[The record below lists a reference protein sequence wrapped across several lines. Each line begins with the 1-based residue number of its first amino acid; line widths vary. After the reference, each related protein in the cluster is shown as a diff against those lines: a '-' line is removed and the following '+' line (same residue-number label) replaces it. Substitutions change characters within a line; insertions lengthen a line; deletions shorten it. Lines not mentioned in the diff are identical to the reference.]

1 MKKKPW
7 LNVFLFLLTFASTLT
22 VGALQR
28 GADIVSQ
35 PQSIVEGLPFSLSL
49 LFILLV
55 HEFSHYFMSRKHG
68 VDSSLPYFIPAP
80 TLFGTLGAF
89 ITMRSRITTRN
100 ALMDIG
106 SSGPIAG
113 FLVSVVAVVIG
124 LWYSDVRA
132 VEGSGEMIVL
142 GDSILFSLLA
152 KIVVGTVPSGSDIY
166 LHPVAFAGWIG
177 FFVTS
182 LNLIP
187 VGQLDGGHIAYA
199 FLGKAH
205 LWLSRIL
212 LGVLLV
218 LGLLLF
224 EGWLIWAVLLFFLGS
239 KHPPI
244 LYPEIPL
251 DPGRRAVGIMAFIIF
266 ILTFIP
272 VPVMVR

>member
-1 MKKKPW
+1 MKRPSW
-7 LNVFLFLLTFASTLT
+7 VHIILFLLTFASTLT

-28 GADIVSQ
+28 GADIISH
-35 PQSIVEGLPFSLSL
+35 PQRITEGLPFSLSL

-100 ALMDIG
+100 ALLDIG

-113 FLVSVVAVVIG
+113 FLVSIVAVVIG

-132 VEGSGEMIVL
+132 VESSGEMIVL

-152 KIVVGTVPSGSDIY
+152 KLVVGTVPSGSDIY

-199 FLGKAH
+199 FLGEAH
-205 LWLSRIL
+205 LWVSRIL

-244 LYPEIPL
+244 LYPDIPL
-251 DPGRRAVGIMAFIIF
+251 DPGRKAVGIMAFIIF